1 MHNILILGGS
11 GLVGTAIIN
20 EMNKYDKFQVYSTY
34 FKNPVPLH
42 LCRLDIS
49 GRTKKLKKP
58 LVKNKKPCY
67 NNFCQLMPNGVT
79 VAPVTLDH
87 LV

>member
-1 MHNILILGGS
+1 MNEQHLRNLSTTKPFQILSLVEILLIS
-11 GLVGTAIIN
+11 QMKISFFCQ
-20 EMNKYDKFQVYSTY
+20 K
-34 FKNPVPLH
+34 
-42 LCRLDIS
+42 DIS
-49 GRTKKLKKP
+49 RRTKKLKKP